1 MDKNSDYDTLKKEK
15 DDFQCLF
22 QEIYEILDE
31 NKYKIK
37 EENIIE
43 VKKSVQQIQ
52 VNTNYKKTNLVLVGD
67 FNSGKTTCCNT
78 LIASLI
84 IAILLYLAVIISV
97 VLKLARWYML
107 LLPIFGLLGVWLFMR
122 FGSLLN

>member
-1 MDKNSDYDTLKKEK
+1 MKTFLTTNKIISTLA
-15 DDFQCLF
+15 
-22 QEIYEILDE
+22 
-31 NKYKIK
+31 
-37 EENIIE
+37 IISG
-43 VKKSVQQIQ
+43 VSVAWGFLNWQ
-52 VNTNYKKTNLVLVGD
+52 G
-67 FNSGKTTCCNT
+67 SGSGELYGGQLATGSFEY